1 MTLHRMDAADA
12 VQFVGL
18 TAVRRHVPV
27 GRRTLL
33 GWEAAGLLTIWRP
46 NTRRAYVDL
55 QEVLELWEGSS
66 TKKDSAT
73 ALDRTNGATDN
84 QPTHNESNGSSND
97 GGGQLE

>member
-1 MTLHRMDAADA
+1 MTLHAMDTADA

-33 GWEAAGLLTIWRP
+33 NWEAEGLLTIWRP
-46 NTRRAYVDL
+46 NARRAYVDL
-55 QEVLELWEGSS
+55 QEVLQLWEGSS
-66 TKKDSAT
+66 SKKDSAT
-73 ALDRTNGATDN
+73 GLDGSGAIVS
-84 QPTHNESNGSSND
+84 QPTRNGSNGSSNG